1 MEFRISGTSNQL
13 LVEGAGV
20 PQAAKLNADGFF
32 YPLLRL
38 PSKRCLDLLRIAAGV
53 HIVDRIAKRKKRKE
67 NEEGTRRLHLS
78 FEVQEPDFWASPY
91 VEHLIREIL
100 TFLTDDDWSID
111 FAKLGHVGNQGHQ
124 DFLDIPRPF
133 QPSHAALYSGGLDS
147 AAGLAGRLLDG
158 NSDFILVTV
167 GHQSGLHARVAR
179 QIDSLKQIIDSGP
192 RPRVQTLHST
202 LTTALKG
209 GRSKRMRLQERT
221 QRSRGFFFCSAA
233 AVAANAYGLRSV
245 EMFENG
251 VGSINLPLMT
261 GMLGSALS
269 TRGAHPTFLGL
280 MSRLASLVTE
290 SPMEFVLPFAA
301 NTKGEMLAGLR
312 TIDGIGAWLQ
322 QSHSCVHSA
331 IRQRGKRHCGICPA
345 CLERRQAFA
354 TAGIEETVDDYVINI
369 FADKPAGEAADYFN
383 LYRFESLKC
392 IDQADSYSRR
402 MRNHLRIS
410 GVPEGRDEEI
420 RSLHRRH
427 SDEVLRTFGSP
438 FTAAEARDAP

>member
-1 MEFRISGTSNQL
+1 MKFRISGTSNQL
-13 LVEGAGV
+13 LVEGVGE

-53 HIVDRIAKRKKRKE
+53 HIVDRIVKRKKWKE
-67 NEEGTRRLHLS
+67 NEEGTRSLHLS
-78 FEVQEPDFWASPY
+78 FEVMEPDFWASPD
-91 VEHLIREIL
+91 VEHLVLEIL

-111 FAKLGHVGNQGHQ
+111 FSNPMRVGNQGHQ

-133 QPSHAALYSGGLDS
+133 QPTHAALYSGGLDS
-147 AAGLAGRLLDG
+147 AAGLASRLLDG
-158 NSDFILVTV
+158 KSDFILVTV
-167 GHQSGLHARVAR
+167 GHHSGLHARVAQ
-179 QIDSLKQIIDSGP
+179 QIDGLKQIIGAGD
-192 RPRVQTLHST
+192 RPQVQTLHST

-209 GRSKRMRLQERT
+209 GRAKRMRLQERT

-269 TRGAHPTFLGL
+269 TRGAHPTFLDL
-280 MSRLASLVTE
+280 MSRLAGLVAE
-290 SPMEFVLPFAA
+290 SAMEFALPFASK
-301 NTKGEMLAGLR
+301 TKGEMLADLR
-312 TIDGIGAWLQ
+312 AIEGMGAWLQ

-354 TAGIEETVDDYVINI
+354 TAGIEENVDDYVVNI
-369 FADKPAGEAADYFN
+369 FADKPGDEAADYFN

-402 MRNHLRIS
+402 MKNHLRIS
-410 GVPEGRDEEI
+410 RVPEGRDEEI
-420 RSLHRRH
+420 RALHRRH
-427 SDEVLRTFGSP
+427 SNEVLRTFGSP
-438 FTAAEARDAP
+438 FSAAEARDMP